1 MEVVLFTVCKT
12 KHIIRSKA
20 SANKQDE
27 LHLSLVEMETDL
39 F

>member
-12 KHIIRSKA
+12 KHIIHFKA
-20 SANKQDE
+20 SANKHDE